1 VIITMVVVL
10 AGAGVAVAV
19 VVPLRHRAKP
29 GPVDNAAGTS
39 LATVARQ
46 TLTSQTSVSGT
57 LGYAGTYDVIN
68 QARGTLTAAPA
79 IGQVIH
85 QGQVL
90 YRVDGKPVVL
100 LYGSTPAYRALA
112 EGSTASDVSGPDV
125 RQLNHDLVALGYA
138 SKADLDPNSD
148 EFSWATKAAVEK
160 LQDDL
165 DVDETGSLAL
175 GQIVFLP
182 AAIRITSVVATVGGQ
197 AGSGPLLKATSTAR
211 QVIVALDAAQ
221 QSTVRVGDQVVI
233 TLPDN
238 RATPGRVAS
247 VGKVATV
254 PSGSSSS
261 TPTIEVHIAPTHPA
275 STGRLD
281 QAPVQVSITTDTVRD
296 ALVVPV
302 NALLSLAGGGYAVE
316 VAADEVRRL
325 VPVSLGLF
333 DDSDGLVQITG
344 AGIRAGQHVVVPAT

>member
-100 LYGSTPAYRALA
+100 LYGSTPAYRVLA
-112 EGSTASDVSGPDV
+112 EGATASDVSGPDV

-138 SKADLDPNSD
+138 SKADLDPDSD

-211 QVIVALDAAQ
+211 QVIVALDLQ
-221 QSTVRVGDQVVI
+221 GRSIGRRIGLWRIGLWRIRLGLRIILRQSLPARNSQIEHETEIADFDTAFHIFGSLGFTPSLIYEKQRRTWRLNDVEVVLDKLPFGLFMEIEGTVDGIKKAENLLRRENLETVHETYPQLTVKF
-233 TLPDN
+233 
-238 RATPGRVAS
+238 
-247 VGKVATV
+247 GKLN
-254 PSGSSSS
+254 GK
-261 TPTIEVHIAPTHPA
+261 TIEA
-275 STGRLD
+275 RF
-281 QAPVQVSITTDTVRD
+281 
-296 ALVVPV
+296 
-302 NALLSLAGGGYAVE
+302 E
-316 VAADEVRRL
+316 K
-325 VPVSLGLF
+325 
-333 DDSDGLVQITG
+333 
-344 AGIRAGQHVVVPAT
+344 